1 MGIATY
7 CVLFNFALGCS
18 VCVMRELLGMTLF
31 FFFLSFGNVAVTCC
45 CEKEWYGEYIVWT
58 MKLIKVLGMC
68 VLATDSML
76 ADQVF
81 VYCMCC
87 RLRFLILLM
96 VISVFR
102 SPMFL
107 RGVFSL
113 KRMLFLGCI
122 YLPNKTW
129 N

>member
-1 MGIATY
+1 MGIARY
-7 CVLFNFALGCS
+7 CVSFNFALGCC
-18 VCVMRELLGMTLF
+18 VCVMSKLLGMTLF
-31 FFFLSFGNVAVTCC
+31 SLSCGDVAVTCC
-45 CEKEWYGEYIVWT
+45 CEKEWHGEYIVWT
-58 MKLIKVLGMC
+58 MKKLVKVLGMC

-81 VYCMCC
+81 VYFMCC

-102 SPMFL
+102 SPML
-107 RGVFSL
+107 LMGVFSL

-122 YLPNKTW
+122 YLRNKIW